1 MAKEISQA
9 EVQSREDIKKIKREE
24 KAERKAAKKTAI
36 PKRIRIR
43 LIPLWLRLILVIAL
57 VAGSLIAGLMVG
69 YGVMGGGNP
78 KDVLKKE
85 TWTHIVDL
93 VVEKK

>member
-1 MAKEISQA
+1 MAKDISQA
-9 EVQSREDIKKIKREE
+9 EVQSREDIKQKKRAE
-24 KAERKAAKKTAI
+24 KAERKAAKKNEI
-36 PKRIRIR
+36 PRLIRVR
-43 LIPLWLRLILVIAL
+43 LIPIWLRLILVIAM
-57 VAGSLIAGLMVG
+57 VVGSLIGGLMVG
-69 YGVMGGGNP
+69 YGVIGGGNP